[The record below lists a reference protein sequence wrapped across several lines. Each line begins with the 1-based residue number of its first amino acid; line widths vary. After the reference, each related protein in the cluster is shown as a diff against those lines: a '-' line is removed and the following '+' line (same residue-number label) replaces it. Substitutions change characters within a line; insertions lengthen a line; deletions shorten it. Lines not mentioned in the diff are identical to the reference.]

1 MLSRNYYGLGG
12 SEGYSFRYPLDVQ
25 KRADQMRGQAL
36 AHGVRVIGQHVRTM
50 FGSLRAALRRDAV
63 YAELRSL
70 DDHMLQD
77 IGLTRGDIHGAV
89 YANRLPANSNELPNS
104 SQDVA

>member
-1 MLSRNYYGLGG
+1 MLSKTYYGLGG

-25 KRADQMRGQAL
+25 QRADQLRGQAL
-36 AHGVRVIGQHVRTM
+36 AQDVRVIGQAIGKLL
-50 FGSLRAALRRDAV
+50 GSLRAALRGDAA
-63 YAELRSL
+63 YADLRNL

-77 IGLTRGDIHGAV
+77 IGLTRGDIRSAV
-89 YANRLPANSNELPNS
+89 YANRLPANSNERPAS